1 MDRKT
6 RKIITMTKEL
16 HPRRD
21 VTQLYV
27 SRKNGGKGL
36 IGCENSVKSEEN
48 GLIWYVRN
56 NIEPLLVAVKKVE
69 L

>member
-1 MDRKT
+1 M
-6 RKIITMTKEL
+6 TMTKEL

-21 VTQLYV
+21 VTRLYV

-48 GLIWYVRN
+48 GIIWYVRN
-56 NIEPLLVAVKKVE
+56 NIEPLLVAVKRVE

>member
-1 MDRKT
+1 M
-6 RKIITMTKEL
+6 TMTKEL

-36 IGCENSVKSEEN
+36 IGCENSVKREEN

>member
-1 MDRKT
+1 M
-6 RKIITMTKEL
+6 TMAKEL